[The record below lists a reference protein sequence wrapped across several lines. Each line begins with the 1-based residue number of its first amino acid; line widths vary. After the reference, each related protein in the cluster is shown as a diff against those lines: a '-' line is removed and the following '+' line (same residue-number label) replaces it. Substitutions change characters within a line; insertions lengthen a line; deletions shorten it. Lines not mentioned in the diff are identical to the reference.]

1 MAEAPVV
8 VATVQGTWFVIKEFR
23 KFRPRIRLQKWED
36 KINEAMKDV
45 NEQHS
50 NVNINPCDMEK
61 LMDEHA
67 RYFSQSPLLG
77 LGHIPS

>member
-67 RYFSQSPLLG
+67 RYFSQSPC
-77 LGHIPS
+77 